1 MRTNQINGLVSIA
14 LALFFLAFTSCDRRA
29 GLADAY
35 GHFEADDLIVSA
47 QGNGLLVAS
56 EIRQGKEIAAEE
68 KLGQI
73 DTMALF
79 LQKEQITSRQQAVFS
94 QIKQLRAQIEVQKQQ
109 WENVHTNYQRILNMI
124 GGGAATPQQRD
135 DAAGQLRMIEK
146 QILAAEAQIEAVR
159 AEVSVLS
166 KQKDVLDDQ
175 ISKCAIISPGDGLVL
190 ESYVERG
197 ELATVGKPLYKM
209 ARLGELDFRCYLSG
223 QQLHKVALG
232 QKVKVYID
240 GSDGEMLEY
249 PGTISW
255 ISEQSEFTPKIIQT
269 REERVKLVYAVKV
282 RVKNDGRLKLGMPG
296 ELRFT
301 EPGKEQIK

>member
-14 LALFFLAFTSCDRRA
+14 LALFFLSFTSCDRRA

-47 QGNGLLVAS
+47 QGNGLLIAS
-56 EIRQGKEIAAEE
+56 EIRQGKKIAAEE

-79 LQKEQITSRQQAVFS
+79 LQKEQIKSRQQAVFS

-109 WENVHTNYQRILNMI
+109 WENVNTNYQRIINMI
-124 GGGAATPQQRD
+124 EGGAATPQQHD

-159 AEVSVLS
+159 AEVGVLS

-175 ISKCAIISPGDGLVL
+175 LSKCAIISPGDGLVL
-190 ESYVERG
+190 ESYVEKG

-209 ARLGELDFRCYLSG
+209 ARLSELDFRCYLSG

-240 GSDGEMLEY
+240 GSDGEMLAY

-282 RVKNDGRLKLGMPG
+282 RVQNDGRLKLGMPG
-296 ELRFT
+296 ELRFD
-301 EPGKEQIK
+301 PVDKE